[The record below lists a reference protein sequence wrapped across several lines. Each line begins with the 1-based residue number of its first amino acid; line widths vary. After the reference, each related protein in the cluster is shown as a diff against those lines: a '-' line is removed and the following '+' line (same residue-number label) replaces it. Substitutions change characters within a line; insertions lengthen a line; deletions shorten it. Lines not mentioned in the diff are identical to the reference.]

1 METYDADLSTCL
13 SLRHLHQNRS
23 STSSCSHPPSS
34 QSPPV
39 TTLIIYLP
47 ASSTTNNKGTQ
58 DCTQKVIPSI
68 ACMQCFVIVVPIIM
82 IDPKMPTK
90 GIKKKVPKVEGNAKR
105 RTTTRIPT
113 WSPTVVLTR
122 PDHA

>member
-1 METYDADLSTCL
+1 M
-13 SLRHLHQNRS
+13 
-23 STSSCSHPPSS
+23 
-34 QSPPV
+34 
-39 TTLIIYLP
+39 TLEYLP
-47 ASSTTNNKGTQ
+47 LSQAPSPKPFQHQLMLSSAQLSISPCHNLDPLPASTTNNKGTQ
-58 DCTQKVIPSI
+58 DWTQKVNPSI

-90 GIKKKVPKVEGNAKR
+90 GLKKKVRKVERKAKR
-105 RTTTRIPT
+105 RTTTRIPS